1 MTTTA
6 DQQAGKTSRVLRLL
20 LSALLIA
27 VLVVNFTETI
37 DRQADAPLDTAFK
50 RALFTYGVVRGIN
63 AVISVIQGTEVSIEP
78 AGIGVTLTPGEVFD
92 PMNDLIEQFSWIV
105 LVASTSLGAQ
115 QILVGIGNTL
125 AIQVA
130 VGLVIGLSL
139 LLLWR
144 RQLFSPT
151 WRAIF
156 FRLFI
161 LVIAFRFI
169 IPVLVLTNELVYRAF
184 LDEQYQVS
192 SSELEQTEA
201 DVRDMQESE
210 NVEIPTDGDTS
221 IFSQIGRIYDRTT
234 QSINVNARLAEYEAR
249 LSNASEYII
258 DLIVVFMLQTLVFP
272 LLFLWLGLRIIRLL
286 MNSNLLLLRQA
297 TLRQPPA
304 AQ

>member
-1 MTTTA
+1 M
-6 DQQAGKTSRVLRLL
+6 
-20 LSALLIA
+20 
-27 VLVVNFTETI
+27 LVVNFTETI

-63 AVISVIQGTEVSIEP
+63 AVVSVIQGTEVSIEP

-115 QILVGIGNTL
+115 QILVGIGNTFV
-125 AIQVA
+125 IQL
-130 VGLVIGLSL
+130 LVSIAIGLSL

-144 RQLFSPT
+144 RQVFSPP
-151 WRAIF
+151 WRIIL
-156 FRLFI
+156 FRVSI
-161 LVIAFRFI
+161 LAIAFRFL
-169 IPVLVLTNELVYRAF
+169 IPVLVLSNELVYRAF

-192 SSELEQTEA
+192 SSELEKTES

-210 NVEIPTDGDTS
+210 NVEIPTDGDDS

-234 QSINVNARLAEYEAR
+234 QSINVNARLAEYEAQ

-258 DLIVVFMLQTLVFP
+258 DLIVVFLLQTLVFP
-272 LLFLWLGLRIIRLL
+272 VLFLWLGLRIIRLL
-286 MNSNLLLLRQA
+286 INSNFLLLRQSA
-297 TLRQPPA
+297 LQQQDI